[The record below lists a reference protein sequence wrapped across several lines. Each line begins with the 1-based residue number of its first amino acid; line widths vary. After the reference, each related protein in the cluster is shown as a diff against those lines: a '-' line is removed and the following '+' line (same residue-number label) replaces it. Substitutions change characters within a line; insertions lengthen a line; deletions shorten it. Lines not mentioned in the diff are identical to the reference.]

1 MNTFETPP
9 GGAPHSPP
17 QGGGRDSV
25 AEAGH
30 DVVLPFTVPALDV
43 RGRCVKLG
51 PALDAIL
58 ARHGYPEPVSH
69 LIAEAAVLAVMLGSA
84 LKFEGRFQ
92 LQARTDGVVDL
103 LVVDFDTPDR
113 FRAMARF
120 DAARLAAADD
130 LTPAAL
136 LGKGHLGLTVD
147 QGSHASRYQGI
158 VALEG
163 EGLEQAAQ
171 TYFRQ
176 SEQIPTL
183 VKLASGGIMLKD
195 GVQIRAGGLM
205 VQFLPVSPDR
215 MRAVDLP
222 PGDAPEGAA
231 IMDDAQDDAEDD
243 SWREARLLAA
253 TAEPHELIDPSLSP
267 QDLVYRLFH
276 ERGAYAHEPLR
287 LVEDCQCSRERIMG
301 MMRRFSAEDRRDMV
315 ADDGRI
321 GITCEFCSRRY
332 SFDPAEVEQ
341 SVAEGD
347 AEEPGGG

>member
-1 MNTFETPP
+1 METPETPP
-9 GGAPHSPP
+9 GGAHSSP
-17 QGGGRDSV
+17 QTGGGQ
-25 AEAGH
+25 
-30 DVVLPFTVPALDV
+30 DVVLPFSVPALDV

-120 DAARLAAADD
+120 DADRLAGAGD
-130 LTPAAL
+130 LSPAAL
-136 LGKGHLGLTVD
+136 LGKGLLGLTVD

-183 VKLASGGIMLKD
+183 VKLASGGILMKD
-195 GVQIRAGGLM
+195 GAQIRAGGLM
-205 VQFLPVSPDR
+205 VQFLPTSPDR
-215 MRAVDLP
+215 MRAVDLH
-222 PGDAPEGAA
+222 PGHAPEGAA
-231 IMDDAQDDAEDD
+231 IMDETEDD

-253 TAEPHELIDPSLSP
+253 TAEPHELIDPSLAP
-267 QDLVYRLFH
+267 EDLVWRLFH
-276 ERGAYAHEPLR
+276 ERGAYAHAPVALI
-287 LVEDCQCSRERIMG
+287 EDCQCSRERIMG
-301 MMRRFSAEDRRDMV
+301 MMRGFSAEDRRDMV

-332 SFDPAEVEQ
+332 SFDPAEVEHG
-341 SVAEGD
+341 VAEG
-347 AEEPGGG
+347 G

>member
-1 MNTFETPP
+1 MNTSQTPP
-9 GGAPHSPP
+9 GGAPYSPRP
-17 QGGGRDSV
+17 GGGQD
-25 AEAGH
+25 AGQ

-120 DAARLAAADD
+120 DAARLAQASDM
-130 LTPAAL
+130 TPAAL
-136 LGKGHLGLTVD
+136 LGRGHLGLTVD

-195 GVQIRAGGLM
+195 GVQIRAGGMM
-205 VQFLPVSPDR
+205 VQFLPTSPDR
-215 MRAVDLP
+215 LRAVDLP

-231 IMDDAQDDAEDD
+231 IMDETEADAREDDA
-243 SWREARLLAA
+243 WREARLLAA
-253 TAEPHELIDPSLSP
+253 TVEPHELIDPALAP
-267 QDLVYRLFH
+267 EDLVYRLFH
-276 ERGAYAHEPLR
+276 ERGAYAHAPLR
-287 LVEDCQCSRERIMG
+287 LIEDCQCSRERIMG

-332 SFDPAEVEQ
+332 SFDPVEVEQ
-341 SVAEGD
+341 GIAEGE
-347 AEEPGGG
+347 AQEPEGG

>member
-1 MNTFETPP
+1 
-9 GGAPHSPP
+9 
-17 QGGGRDSV
+17 
-25 AEAGH
+25 
-30 DVVLPFTVPALDV
+30 VLPFTVPALDV

-120 DAARLAAADD
+120 DAARLAAAGD

-183 VKLASGGIMLKD
+183 VKLASGGIMLRD

-205 VQFLPVSPDR
+205 VQFLPNSPDR
-215 MRAVDLP
+215 MRAIDLP

-231 IMDDAQDDAEDD
+231 ILDETEDD

-253 TAEPHELIDPSLSP
+253 TAEPHELIDPSLAP
-267 QDLVYRLFH
+267 EELVYRLFH
-276 ERGAYAHEPLR
+276 ERGAYAHAPLP

-315 ADDGRI
+315 ADDGSI

-332 SFDPAEVEQ
+332 SFDPAEVERGI
-341 SVAEGD
+341 ADGD
-347 AEEPGGG
+347 AQQPDGG

>member
-1 MNTFETPP
+1 
-9 GGAPHSPP
+9 
-17 QGGGRDSV
+17 
-25 AEAGH
+25 
-30 DVVLPFTVPALDV
+30 VLPFTVPALDV

-58 ARHGYPEPVSH
+58 ERHGYPEPVSH

-92 LQARTDGVVDL
+92 LQARTDGIVDL

-120 DAARLAAADD
+120 DAARLAAAGD

-205 VQFLPVSPDR
+205 VQFLPTSPDR
-215 MRAVDLP
+215 MRATDLP
-222 PGDAPEGAA
+222 PGDAPEGADILA
-231 IMDDAQDDAEDD
+231 GDASSPEDDA
-243 SWREARLLAA
+243 WREARLLAA

-267 QDLVYRLFH
+267 EDLVYRLFH
-276 ERGAYAHEPLR
+276 ERGAYAHAPLP
-287 LVEDCQCSRERIMG
+287 LTEDCHCSRERIMA
-301 MMRRFSAEDRRDMV
+301 MMRSFSPEDRREMI
-315 ADDGRI
+315 ADDGRV

-332 SFDPAEVEQ
+332 SFDPAEVERGIADGEAQ
-341 SVAEGD
+341 EPEG
-347 AEEPGGG
+347 G